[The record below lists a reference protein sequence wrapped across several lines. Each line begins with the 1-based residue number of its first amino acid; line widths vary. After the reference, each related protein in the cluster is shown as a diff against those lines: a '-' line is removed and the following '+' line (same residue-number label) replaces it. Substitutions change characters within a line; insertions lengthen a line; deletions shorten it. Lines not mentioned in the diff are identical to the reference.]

1 MNQLLI
7 APLAAAVLAAFLVP
21 SAPAAAWDQD
31 RVTFGADAFV
41 AEGEV
46 VDDLVTMG
54 GNARI
59 EGAVRGD
66 VVTMGGDVEVA
77 EGAVRGDVL
86 TMGGDLVV
94 SGEGTVGGEALTMGG
109 DVEIAEG
116 AQIIGGASALGGGV
130 YGGGGDGGGEARA
143 FGASRW
149 PAFGPAASFGHG
161 LGEFLGDAFSSL
173 LNHLLLFVFGLFL
186 MGLTPERFEALQ
198 VTIIRKPAPSFGYGL
213 LGLLAAVVT
222 LVIAAITIVGIPAAL
237 LGAIALPVVVYVGL
251 AAFAAVFG
259 AALPSERL
267 RARPVLQLGAGVLAL
282 WVVSLLPV
290 AGGIAT
296 VVAAAVGTGALIQTR
311 FQKTAMLPADAT
323 PHGPYRTRAA

>member
-7 APLAAAVLAAFLVP
+7 APLAAAILAAFLVP

-31 RVTFGADAFV
+31 RVTFGSDAFV

-109 DVEIAEG
+109 DVEVAEG
-116 AQIIGGASALGGGV
+116 AEILGGASALGGGV
-130 YGGGGDGGGEARA
+130 YGGGGEGRA
-143 FGASRW
+143 FGASGL
-149 PAFGPAASFGHG
+149 PSFGPAASFGHG

-222 LVIAAITIVGIPAAL
+222 LVVAAITIVGIPAAI

-267 RARPVLQLGAGVLAL
+267 RSRPVLQLGAGVLAL

>member
-7 APLAAAVLAAFLVP
+7 APLAAAILAAFLVP

-46 VDDLVTMG
+46 VDDLITMG

-59 EGAVRGD
+59 
-66 VVTMGGDVEVA
+66 

-94 SGEGTVGGEALTMGG
+94 SGEGTVRGDVLTMGGDLVVSGEGTVGGEGLTMGG
-109 DVEIAEG
+109 DVEVAEG
-116 AQIIGGASALGGGV
+116 AQIVGGASALGGGV
-130 YGGGGDGGGEARA
+130 HRGAGETHAV
-143 FGASRW
+143 GASQL
-149 PAFGPAASFGHG
+149 PSTGLAASFGHG

-198 VTIIRKPAPSFGYGL
+198 VTIIRKPAPSLGYGL

-222 LVIAAITIVGIPAAL
+222 LIVAAITVVGIPAAI

-267 RARPVLQLGAGVLAL
+267 RSRPMLQLGAGVLAL
-282 WVVSLLPV
+282 WLVSLLPV

-311 FQKTAMLPADAT
+311 FHKTAMLPADAT
-323 PHGPYRTRAA
+323 PHGPYRSRAA